1 MGNAFTSTILP
12 RINFTIFNLKMPEKK
27 GAAKA
32 KAAPSHPPYAKMIT
46 DAIVAEGGRKGVSLI
61 AISKAIE
68 SKNKVGPRHSTSL
81 KLAMKRMLESGALV
95 KPKGVGLAGS
105 FKLAKPEKKPVVKK
119 PAAKKSPA
127 KSRPR
132 KWSRKRPRNLPPK
145 SQPKRRQPKRPRP
158 KSRPKRSSKNRPK
171 KWQRKPPRPERKSK
185 KTG

>member
-1 MGNAFTSTILP
+1 
-12 RINFTIFNLKMPEKK
+12 MPEKK
-27 GAAKA
+27 AAAKA

-105 FKLAKPEKKPVVKK
+105 FKLAKPEKKPAAKK

-127 KSRPR
+127 KKPAAKKPAAKKAVKKPAAKKVTKKPAAKKAS
-132 KWSRKRPRNLPPK
+132 
-145 SQPKRRQPKRPRP
+145 
-158 KSRPKRSSKNRPK
+158 PK
-171 KWQRKPPRPERKSK
+171 KPAKKVVKKVVKKSPKKPAK
-185 KTG
+185 KTAKAGKKK

>member
-1 MGNAFTSTILP
+1 MGHNAFTSTILP

-105 FKLAKPEKKPVVKK
+105 FKLAKPEKKPAAVKK

-127 KSRPR
+127 KNPAA
-132 KWSRKRPRNLPPK
+132 KKPAAKKAVKKPAAKKVTKKPAVKKAVKK
-145 SQPKRRQPKRPRP
+145 S
-158 KSRPKRSSKNRPK
+158 PK
-171 KWQRKPPRPERKSK
+171 KTTK
-185 KTG
+185 KTVKTGKKK

>member
-32 KAAPSHPPYAKMIT
+32 KAAPSHPPYSKMIT

-68 SKNKVGPRHSTSL
+68 SKNKVGARHSTSL

-105 FKLAKPEKKPVVKK
+105 FKLAKPEKNPAAVKK

-127 KSRPR
+127 KKPAA
-132 KWSRKRPRNLPPK
+132 KKPAAKKAVKKPAVKKATKKKPAKKAVKK
-145 SQPKRRQPKRPRP
+145 SPKRRQRRP
-158 KSRPKRSSKNRPK
+158 SR
-171 KWQRKPPRPERKSK
+171 QE
-185 KTG
+185 

>member
-12 RINFTIFNLKMPEKK
+12 RINFTIFNVKMPEKK

-32 KAAPSHPPYAKMIT
+32 KAAPSHPPYSKMIT

-68 SKNKVGPRHSTSL
+68 SKNKVGARHSTSL

-105 FKLAKPEKKPVVKK
+105 FKLAKPEKKPAAVKK

-127 KSRPR
+127 KNPAAKKPAAKKAVKKPAKKVTKKPAVKKAS
-132 KWSRKRPRNLPPK
+132 
-145 SQPKRRQPKRPRP
+145 
-158 KSRPKRSSKNRPK
+158 PK
-171 KWQRKPPRPERKSK
+171 KPAKKAVKKSPKKPTK
-185 KTG
+185 KTVKAGKKK

>member
-12 RINFTIFNLKMPEKK
+12 RINFTIFNVKMPEKK

-32 KAAPSHPPYAKMIT
+32 KAAPSHPPYSKMIT

-68 SKNKVGPRHSTSL
+68 SKNKVGARHSTSL

-127 KSRPR
+127 KKPAKKVVKKAAKKPAAKAPAKKAPAKKTS
-132 KWSRKRPRNLPPK
+132 
-145 SQPKRRQPKRPRP
+145 
-158 KSRPKRSSKNRPK
+158 PK
-171 KWQRKPPRPERKSK
+171 KPAKKVVKKSPKKVAK
-185 KTG
+185 KTTKAGKKK

>member
-1 MGNAFTSTILP
+1 MGFL
-12 RINFTIFNLKMPEKK
+12 RIFNLKMPEKK

-127 KSRPR
+127 KKTS
-132 KWSRKRPRNLPPK
+132 
-145 SQPKRRQPKRPRP
+145 
-158 KSRPKRSSKNRPK
+158 PK
-171 KWQRKPPRPERKSK
+171 KPAKKVVKKSPKKVAK
-185 KTG
+185 KTTK

>member
-32 KAAPSHPPYAKMIT
+32 KAAPSHPPYSKMIT

-127 KSRPR
+127 KKPAKKAPAKKTS
-132 KWSRKRPRNLPPK
+132 
-145 SQPKRRQPKRPRP
+145 
-158 KSRPKRSSKNRPK
+158 PK
-171 KWQRKPPRPERKSK
+171 KPAKKVVKKSPKKVAK
-185 KTG
+185 KTTKAGKKK

>member
-32 KAAPSHPPYAKMIT
+32 KAAPSHPPYSKMIT

-119 PAAKKSPA
+119 PAAKKPA
-127 KSRPR
+127 KKVVKKAAKKPAAKKPTKKAPAKKTS
-132 KWSRKRPRNLPPK
+132 
-145 SQPKRRQPKRPRP
+145 
-158 KSRPKRSSKNRPK
+158 PK
-171 KWQRKPPRPERKSK
+171 KPAKKVVKKSPKKVAK
-185 KTG
+185 KTTKAGKKK